1 MNIVFIGI
9 GNVGAPLAD
18 RLQKLGH
25 TVTIAARDPQSK
37 SVRQAIER
45 NPNLVVRSPWEAVN
59 AAEVVFLAI
68 PFSTISTA
76 LSEVKDALQD
86 KILVDCTNP
95 VGANVSHGLES
106 KISGGE
112 TIQKLVPQTAVV
124 KAFTI
129 YGFEN
134 LEDSSYPDYD
144 TVKPMMPIAG
154 NDQAAKAI
162 VSDFC
167 QQMGWQP
174 LDTGGISMSLHLE
187 HMTLLWIKMARMQ
200 GRGSNFVWSMLERK

>member
-1 MNIVFIGI
+1 MNIAFIGI

-25 TVTIAARDPQSK
+25 VVTIASRDPQSK
-37 SVRQAIER
+37 SVRQAISR
-45 NPNLVVRSPWEAVN
+45 NPNLVVRSPLEAVS
-59 AAEVVFLAI
+59 AAEVVFLAL
-68 PFSTISTA
+68 PFNAIATDLA
-76 LSEVKDALQD
+76 EVKDALQN

-95 VGANVSHGLES
+95 VGANVSHGLD

-112 TIQKLVPQTAVV
+112 TVQKLIPQTSVV

-134 LEDSSYPDYD
+134 LEDSSYPGYGDL
-144 TVKPMMPIAG
+144 KPMMTIAG
-154 NDQAAKAI
+154 NDRAAKEI
-162 VSDFC
+162 VSDLC
-167 QQMGWQP
+167 QKLGWEP
-174 LDTGGISMSLHLE
+174 LDTGDISMSLHLE

-200 GRGSNFVWSMLERK
+200 GRGANFVWAMLARK

>member
-1 MNIVFIGI
+1 MNIAFIGI

-37 SVRQAIER
+37 SVRQTIVR
-45 NPNLVVRSPWEAVN
+45 NPNLVVRSPLEAVN
-59 AAEVVFLAI
+59 SAEVVFLAL
-68 PFSTISTA
+68 PFSAIATA
-76 LSEVKDALQD
+76 LSEVKDALRG

-112 TIQKLVPQTAVV
+112 TVLNLIPQTSVV

-134 LEDSSYPDYD
+134 LENSNYPGYGDL
-144 TVKPMMPIAG
+144 KPVMPIAG
-154 NDQAAKAI
+154 NDRAAKGI
-162 VSDFC
+162 VSDLC
-167 QQMGWQP
+167 QQLGWQP
-174 LDTGGISMSLHLE
+174 IDTGDISMSLHLE
-187 HMTLLWIKMARMQ
+187 HMTLLWVKMARMQ
-200 GRGSNFVWSMLERK
+200 GRGANFVWAMLERK

>member
-1 MNIVFIGI
+1 MNIAFIGI

-37 SVRQAIER
+37 SVRQAIVR
-45 NPNLVVRSPWEAVN
+45 NPNLVISSPLEAAN
-59 AAEVVFLAI
+59 AAEVVFLAM
-68 PFSTISTA
+68 PFNAFATA
-76 LSEVKDALQD
+76 LLEVKDALQS

-95 VGANVSHGLES
+95 VGANLSHGLDS

-112 TIQKLVPQTAVV
+112 TVQNLLPQTSVV

-144 TVKPMMPIAG
+144 NLKPIMPIAG
-154 NDQAAKAI
+154 NGRAAKEI
-162 VSDFC
+162 VSDLC
-167 QQMGWQP
+167 QQLGWQP
-174 LDTGGISMSLHLE
+174 LDTGDISMSLHLE

-200 GRGSNFVWSMLERK
+200 GRGANFVWAMLERK

>member
-1 MNIVFIGI
+1 MNIAFIGS

-25 TVTIAARDPQSK
+25 AVIIAARDPQSK

-59 AAEVVFLAI
+59 AAEVVFLAL
-68 PFSTISTA
+68 PFSAIATA
-76 LSEVKDALQD
+76 LAEVKDALQG

-95 VGANVSHGLES
+95 VGANVSHGL
-106 KISGGE
+106 KGKTSGGE
-112 TIQKLVPQTAVV
+112 TVQQLIPQTSVV

-134 LEDSSYPDYD
+134 LEDSSYPGYD
-144 TVKPMMPIAG
+144 ALKPVMTIAG
-154 NDQAAKAI
+154 NDRAAKVI
-162 VSDFC
+162 VSDLC
-167 QQMGWQP
+167 QQLGWQP
-174 LDTGGISMSLHLE
+174 LDTGDISMSLHLE

-200 GRGSNFVWSMLERK
+200 GRGANFVWAMLERK